1 MQRRFEQRPAFTQRR
16 FRAFLEL
23 VMDNIV
29 QPAVATRQVALY
41 LVAWET
47 PPLSAAVLVTLLA
60 LAWHDMLGHAA
71 ALLLLAHAAFVL
83 AYGAAGSHPAVQRW
97 LADVLGRTRT
107 PPARTL
113 LERLRNFRTT
123 LGNTQRR
130 MAKFGTYAVQLRG
143 LYTWRDPPRS
153 RLFLAGLV
161 AAAALLSAVPFRVL
175 FALFV
180 LHQFTRV
187 LHSGASGRSGG
198 GGRPSRGP
206 FTLAI
211 RRFWAGLPVPGPAD
225 PVYAHSA
232 FFAQGRGQSQGGGG
246 DGSGGGSV
254 LGAQAIGTDPGLC
267 CPGFDSTARFPPLDS
282 RGSRRAEVPDT
293 GGGGAA
299 AVDG

>member
-161 AAAALLSAVPFRVL
+161 AAAALLSAVPFRAL
-175 FALFV
+175 FAAFV

-187 LHSGASGRSGG
+187 LHSGTSGGSRG

-206 FTLAI
+206 FTLAV

-225 PVYAHSA
+225 PIYAHAA
-232 FFAQGRGQSQGGGG
+232 FFAQGRGQGQVGGG
-246 DGSGGGSV
+246 DGVGRGSV
-254 LGAQAIGTDPGLC
+254 LGAQAIGTDPALWGPAVDTSAGRVP
-267 CPGFDSTARFPPLDS
+267 PGEG
-282 RGSRRAEVPDT
+282 RGGRPAGAPQT
-293 GGGGAA
+293 GGGIAA
-299 AVDG
+299 GS